1 MLQPPARAGKPLTS
15 SGQKP
20 RLLVEG
26 WNPDRTV
33 TDLRDI
39 LADAPG
45 LFDRGVVVRVTFDQ
59 TDGGTSAQ
67 VIKPPLLVYLAHNVC
82 RPYRIDDDGEEK
94 DARLPHWAA
103 VTYLELRGEWG
114 LPTLN
119 GITSAPLLQEDGTL
133 RSASGY
139 DAVSGMWCENV
150 PDLTG
155 REAFKTFCFADAETT
170 HVKGISVVDT
180 NKPPGRDESAF
191 LVALLTAVCRPSL
204 RLAPGVVLR
213 APSLSGA

>member
-1 MLQPPARAGKPLTS
+1 
-15 SGQKP
+15 
-20 RLLVEG
+20 
-26 WNPDRTV
+26 V

-114 LPTLN
+114 LATLN

-155 REAFKTFCFADAETT
+155 QVPDRPTIDDAKRALHVIREAFKTFCFADAETT

-180 NKPPGRDESAF
+180 NKPPGR
-191 LVALLTAVCRPSL
+191 
-204 RLAPGVVLR
+204 
-213 APSLSGA
+213 